1 MDMSALNTTLLDI
14 REGLITSPFLQNM
27 EKSYSRLQL
36 DKPENK
42 VITRNFLTKNTLLQK
57 VLGCLMIQNHQKK
70 LLIIL
75 LIKDLLLWRLLV

>member
-42 VITRNFLTKNTLLQK
+42 VITRNSF
-57 VLGCLMIQNHQKK
+57 
-70 LLIIL
+70 
-75 LIKDLLLWRLLV
+75 